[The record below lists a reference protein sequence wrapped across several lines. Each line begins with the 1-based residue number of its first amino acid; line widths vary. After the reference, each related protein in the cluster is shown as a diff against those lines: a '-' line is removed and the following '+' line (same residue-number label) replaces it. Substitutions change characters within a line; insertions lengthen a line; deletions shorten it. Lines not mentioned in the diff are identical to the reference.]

1 MEDTNWTFKYRPK
14 NLDDLYENKYIKNV
28 INQCIDTNDMP
39 NFLFYGTSGTGK
51 TSTIY
56 TIINHFFNSKN
67 KNLDNRILYLNASDD
82 RGINVVREKIKTFSK
97 LSINKNEENSPNF
110 KIIILDEAD
119 NMTQDA
125 QSALRRIMEIYSN
138 NTRFCIICNYL
149 NKIIEPIVSRC
160 SSLRFI
166 SLNKECIYNI
176 INRIEVNEKFKLDKD
191 IKDYLYNE
199 THGDARKI
207 INLLECLYNL
217 YYKNNKNNDNHIYK
231 YELLNDLTG
240 NMNNKT
246 FLDLLYKIKN
256 SKIQGLPEL
265 ISNIKYESYDINK
278 IIKKVIQFVY
288 NSNLNYEQQYHFVKK
303 YNNYLRNIFEGCNE
317 EIVLNKLF
325 YDIKLLC
332 NNQDLDLDLDKDT

>member
-1 MEDTNWTFKYRPK
+1 MENTNWTFKYRPK
-14 NLDDLYENKYIKNV
+14 HLDDLYENEYIKNI
-28 INQCIDTNDMP
+28 INQCIKTNDMP
-39 NFLFYGTSGTGK
+39 NYLFYGPSGTGK

-56 TIINHFFNSKN
+56 TIINHFFKSK
-67 KNLDNRILYLNASDD
+67 KINLDNRILYLNASDD
-82 RGINVVREKIKTFSK
+82 RGISVVREKIKTFSK
-97 LSINKNEENSPNF
+97 LSINKNEDNSPNF

-149 NKIIEPIVSRC
+149 NKIIEPIISRC
-160 SSLRFI
+160 STLRFI
-166 SLNKECIYNI
+166 NLNKDCIYNI
-176 INRIEVNEKFKLDKD
+176 INKIESCENFKLEED
-191 IKDYLYNE
+191 IKEFLYNE

-217 YYKNNKNNDNHIYK
+217 YYKNNNKNIDK

-240 NMNNKT
+240 NMTDKS
-246 FLDLLYKIKN
+246 FMSLLDKIKN
-256 SKIQGLPEL
+256 VKIEELPNL
-265 ISNIKYESYDINK
+265 ISTIKYESYDINK
-278 IIKKVIQFVY
+278 IIKRFIHFIY
-288 NSNLNYEQQYHFVKK
+288 NSNLNYEQQFNFVKK

-332 NNQDLDLDLDKDT
+332 NNQSLEL